1 MTVLLDNKTTKK
13 LDKEHRRIE
22 KSLWFKANIFI
33 WIFKWMYF
41 YCIPSLLG
49 SLSINMLV
57 NELYKQEYLLKAN
70 FREWVFNCS
79 PKANS
84 KPNFNTNF
92 TLSDTIWAH
101 LAHLNL
107 LLLTQLPVSV
117 YAKGN
122 SPELQVLSVQLCLP
136 LLPSSALWYSY
147 GVKNNMKLITILFF
161 KNFFNYN
168 ALDEARHLRNS

>member
-1 MTVLLDNKTTKK
+1 
-13 LDKEHRRIE
+13 
-22 KSLWFKANIFI
+22 
-33 WIFKWMYF
+33 MYF
-41 YCIPSLLG
+41 YCIPSLPG
-49 SLSINMLV
+49 SLSINTLV

-107 LLLTQLPVSV
+107 LLLIQLQQVPSPASSPSLLPVSV
-117 YAKGN
+117 SAKGN
-122 SPELQVLSVQLCLP
+122 SPELQVLPVQLCLL
-136 LLPSSALWYSY
+136 LLPSSALRYGY
-147 GVKNNMKLITILFF
+147 GVKNNMKLITVWLF
-161 KNFFNYN
+161 
-168 ALDEARHLRNS
+168 

>member
-1 MTVLLDNKTTKK
+1 
-13 LDKEHRRIE
+13 
-22 KSLWFKANIFI
+22 
-33 WIFKWMYF
+33 MYF

-107 LLLTQLPVSV
+107 LLLTQLQQLP
-117 YAKGN
+117 
-122 SPELQVLSVQLCLP
+122 SPASSPSLLLSLCLLKES
-136 LLPSSALWYSY
+136 LLSSKSCQFSSASLCFLAQLYDR
-147 GVKNNMKLITILFF
+147 V
-161 KNFFNYN
+161 
-168 ALDEARHLRNS
+168 RV

>member
-1 MTVLLDNKTTKK
+1 
-13 LDKEHRRIE
+13 
-22 KSLWFKANIFI
+22 
-33 WIFKWMYF
+33 MYF

-84 KPNFNTNF
+84 KPNFNTIF

-101 LAHLNL
+101 LAHLSL
-107 LLLTQLPVSV
+107 LLLTQLQQVPSPASSLSLFPVSV
-117 YAKGN
+117 
-122 SPELQVLSVQLCLP
+122 CLRK
-136 LLPSSALWYSY
+136 LP
-147 GVKNNMKLITILFF
+147 
-161 KNFFNYN
+161 
-168 ALDEARHLRNS
+168 

>member
-1 MTVLLDNKTTKK
+1 
-13 LDKEHRRIE
+13 
-22 KSLWFKANIFI
+22 
-33 WIFKWMYF
+33 MYF
-41 YCIPSLLG
+41 YCIPSLPG
-49 SLSINMLV
+49 SLSINTLV

-107 LLLTQLPVSV
+107 LLLIQLQQVASPASSPSLLPVSV
-117 YAKGN
+117 SAKGN
-122 SPELQVLSVQLCLP
+122 SPELQVLPLQLCLP
-136 LLPSSALWYSY
+136 LLPSSALRYGY
-147 GVKNNMKLITILFF
+147 GVKNNMKLITVWLF
-161 KNFFNYN
+161 
-168 ALDEARHLRNS
+168 

>member
-1 MTVLLDNKTTKK
+1 MTVLLDNKSTKK

-70 FREWVFNCS
+70 FREWVFKCS

-84 KPNFNTNF
+84 KADFNTNF

-107 LLLTQLPVSV
+107 LLLTQFQQVPSSVSFPSLFPVSV
-117 YAKGN
+117 SAKGN
-122 SPELQVLSVQLCLP
+122 SHELQVLPVQLCFP
-136 LLPSSALWYSY
+136 SLPSSALWY
-147 GVKNNMKLITILFF
+147 G
-161 KNFFNYN
+161 
-168 ALDEARHLRNS
+168 